1 MCLDRSKML
10 TIYSKNN
17 CGYCIQAKNYLQNR
31 DIPFEEIN
39 IEEDS
44 DAMQFILSEG
54 HRTMPQIY
62 KDNKVFVDGGYQG
75 LKEMSAEQINEK
87 LNGIDVSN
95 LGSI

>member
-1 MCLDRSKML
+1 ML

-17 CGYCIQAKNYLQNR
+17 CGYCVQAKAYLQNR
-31 DIPFEEIN
+31 DIPFEEVN

-62 KDNKVFVDGGYQG
+62 KDKEVFVQGGYQG

-87 LNGIDVSN
+87 LNGIDVNN